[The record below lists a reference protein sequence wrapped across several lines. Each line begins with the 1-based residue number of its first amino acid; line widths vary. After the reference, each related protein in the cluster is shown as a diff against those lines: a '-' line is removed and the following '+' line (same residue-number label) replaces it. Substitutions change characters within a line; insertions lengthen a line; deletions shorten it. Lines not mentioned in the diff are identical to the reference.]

1 MAKNG
6 FKAFDSDMHVYD
18 HPDLY
23 TKYMNPKW
31 GERVPVAKGWNKH
44 GRPQFSIGGGTK
56 LRPREALLDYG
67 EQRVEERY
75 GFALARGYDA
85 VSQVQ
90 AMDMEGLDVVVLLF
104 APDGTKLTEVDSTG
118 GTETVFGVAENAG
131 DFSHNNGECGR

>member
-85 VSQVQ
+85 ESQVQ
-90 AMDMEGLDVVVLLF
+90 AMAEKLEASVVAVVPSSESALVLSQLYTMLGMR
-104 APDGTKLTEVDSTG
+104 PQL
-118 GTETVFGVAENAG
+118 
-131 DFSHNNGECGR
+131 RMP